1 MKLSNPS
8 SSQELKTL
16 TKQRDL
22 FKSLLIAAFILWPCI
37 LVAAFYFYHKKGNI
51 ALFIPVFTIILCL
64 LPVYLRVKTLNAK
77 IKSKN

>member
-16 TKQRDL
+16 TKQRDF
-22 FKSLLIAAFILWPCI
+22 FKSLLIAACFLWPCI
-37 LVAAFYFYHKKGNI
+37 LVAAIYFYHKKGNI
-51 ALFIPVFTIILCL
+51 ALFIPVLTIILCL
-64 LPVYLRVKTLNAK
+64 LPVYLRVKTLKAE

>member
-8 SSQELKTL
+8 SPQELKTL

-22 FKSLLIAAFILWPCI
+22 FKSSLIAACILWPFI
-37 LVAAFYFYHKKGNI
+37 LVAAIYFYHKKGNI
-51 ALFIPVFTIILCL
+51 ALFIPVLTIIICL
-64 LPVYLRVKTLNAK
+64 LAVYLRVKTLNAK